1 MQDFS
6 KISAITH
13 KNSNTP
19 FCALHLL
26 LYALA
31 TNFFISATT
40 NYDLTVRTFLFSV
53 PQFILNPG
61 A

>member
-6 KISAITH
+6 KISTIAH
-13 KNSNTP
+13 KNSYTP
-19 FCALHLL
+19 FCALHL

-40 NYDLTVRTFLFSV
+40 NYDLTMRTFLFSV